1 MNRRLQVSKY
11 VIADFLSALV
21 AWGLF
26 FRYRK
31 LYLEPIKF
39 GYQPFDY
46 DSNFFLGLII
56 IPFLWIGLYSATGY
70 YHDVFRKARLR
81 DLFQT
86 ILISIIGCTF
96 LFFVFILDDQINTYK
111 DYYLSL
117 FYIFSL
123 HTFFT
128 ATLRT
133 VITTNTV
140 HKIQNREMGFNT
152 IIVGS
157 NERALKL
164 YDEMEGNKKSYGN
177 KFVGFVRVK
186 HNEKY
191 LLETHLNFLGN
202 SDQIKS
208 IIKEHK
214 IEEAIIAI
222 ESSEHQSL
230 EKIISELEGQD
241 VLIKVIP
248 DMYDIL
254 SGSVKMTSIFGA
266 PLIIINREIMPTW
279 QQTIKRFIDILVS
292 LFVLIVFSPL
302 YVTIGIIVKLTSKG
316 PAFFK
321 QERIGIHGK
330 PFNIYKFRSMNIDA
344 EKAGPA
350 LSSTN
355 DPRITKFGLFMRK
368 TRMDEI
374 PQFYNVL
381 IGDMSLV
388 GPRPERQYFI
398 DKIVEQ
404 ASHYNH
410 LLKVRPGITSWG
422 QVKYGYAENV
432 DQMVERLKFDIIYI
446 ENMSLLVD
454 FKILIYTVLIVLKG
468 SGK

>member
-1 MNRRLQVSKY
+1 MNRRLQISKY
-11 VIADFLSALV
+11 VTADFLSSLL

-26 FRYRK
+26 FRFRK
-31 LYLEPIKF
+31 LYLEPLKY
-39 GYQPFDY
+39 GQQPFEY

-56 IPFLWIGLYSATGY
+56 IPTFWIILYSATGY
-70 YHDVFRKARLR
+70 YHDVFRKARLK

-86 ILISIIGCTF
+86 ILISIIGCTL
-96 LFFVFILDDQINTYK
+96 LFFVFILDDQINTYN

-117 FYIFSL
+117 LYIFSL
-123 HTFFT
+123 HTLFT
-128 ATLRT
+128 ATIRT
-133 VITTNTV
+133 IITTDIV
-140 HKIQNREMGFNT
+140 HKIQKREMGFNT

-157 NERALKL
+157 NERALSL
-164 YDEMEGNKKSYGN
+164 YNEMEGNKKSYGN

-186 HNEKY
+186 KNEKY
-191 LLETHLNFLGN
+191 LLESHLPFLGN
-202 SDQIKS
+202 SDQIKT
-208 IIKEHK
+208 IIKENK
-214 IEEAIIAI
+214 VEEAIIAI
-222 ESSEHQSL
+222 ESSEHHNL
-230 EKIISELEGQD
+230 EKIISELEGQN

-279 QQTIKRFIDILVS
+279 QQTIKRLFDISAS
-292 LFVLIVFSPL
+292 LFVLITFSPL
-302 YVTIGIIVKLTSKG
+302 YLAIAIIVKSTSKG

-330 PFNIYKFRSMNIDA
+330 PFNIFKFRSMYTDA

-355 DPRITKFGLFMRK
+355 DPRITKFGLLMRK

-388 GPRPERQYFI
+388 GPRPERQFFI